1 MEKVILKDIEKLENF
16 ERLDKDILIE
26 ICEVS
31 YKTNFHKGHQLFMER
46 DMIDSIYIVLSG
58 KVSLYKISEEG
69 QKRVIFILGEG
80 SIINDVIIDN
90 GSSSVN
96 CEIFEDSDIMIINKD
111 ELLKLMEKYFSLT
124 KVVIESMTKKIRRT
138 YRQLK
143 NTVPLKIEK
152 KLAAKLWKLSKDY
165 GIEGEKGTVIDMTI
179 TVTYLASMFGCSR
192 ETMSRAIK
200 VLEDK
205 NLIAI
210 KNKKITVI
218 NRENLA
224 KYFKGM

>member
-1 MEKVILKDIEKLENF
+1 MDKVILKDIEILENF
-16 ERLDKDILIE
+16 GRLDKDILIE
-26 ICEVS
+26 ICDKS
-31 YKTNFHKGHQLFMER
+31 YKTNFHRGHQLFMER
-46 DMIDSIYIVLSG
+46 DVVNNIYIVLSG

-96 CEIFEDSDIMIINKD
+96 CEIFEDSVIMIINKD

-124 KVVIESMTKKIRRT
+124 KVIIESMTKKIRRT

-165 GIEGEKGTVIDMTI
+165 GIDGEKGTVIDMTM
-179 TVTYLASMFGCSR
+179 TVTYLANMFGCSR